1 VHRANE
7 ICSRDVKNFITA
19 FVALEILK
27 RRVGG
32 LEHRSHGSISNYG
45 AVSEGAPKKAI
56 NQFLWVFLA
65 RHIAEITLRCRCGD
79 SSNTC
84 FAFASDG
91 YRLFWLE

>member
-1 VHRANE
+1 M
-7 ICSRDVKNFITA
+7 
-19 FVALEILK
+19 ALEILK

-32 LEHRSHGSISNYG
+32 LQHRSHGSISNHG
-45 AVSEGAPKKAI
+45 AVSEGASKQAI

-79 SSNTC
+79 SSNT
-84 FAFASDG
+84 FLAFASDG